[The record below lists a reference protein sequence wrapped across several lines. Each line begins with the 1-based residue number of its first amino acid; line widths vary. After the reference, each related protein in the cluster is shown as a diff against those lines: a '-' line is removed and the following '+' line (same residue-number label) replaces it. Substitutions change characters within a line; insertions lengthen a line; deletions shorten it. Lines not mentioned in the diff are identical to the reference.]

1 MCRNLLLRKVKT
13 FKTHWSISGFH
24 FNRKTS
30 QKSFRFKT
38 KKTITRVRS
47 KIHKVPF
54 LVENIL
60 CDLVCCVMKG
70 KAFVILNY
78 LIVNKS
84 HKMMPNLHFQV
95 VQFLGPQADW
105 KSVLAK
111 RILDSGGS
119 AGVKAA
125 SEILTR
131 FRLSDCRR
139 AQIIP
144 AEERLHM
151 WQVWKIHRLNS

>member
-1 MCRNLLLRKVKT
+1 
-13 FKTHWSISGFH
+13 
-24 FNRKTS
+24 
-30 QKSFRFKT
+30 
-38 KKTITRVRS
+38 
-47 KIHKVPF
+47 
-54 LVENIL
+54 
-60 CDLVCCVMKG
+60 MKG
-70 KAFVILNY
+70 KAFVIVNY
-78 LIVNKS
+78 LIVNES

-151 WQVWKIHRLNS
+151 